1 MSAVKDIK
9 SQLLAVFALAS
20 TSLTAGGSGDNTE
33 VVGSTINLGT
43 LAKRPTSVVFDIPC
57 RAVLAAG
64 KKLTVVGRIQ
74 ESVDGSTW
82 TNVANDAT
90 LLTLLD
96 SGSGSTLTG
105 VARIGLDLQRIN
117 CNYVRV
123 RATPD
128 LDAANT
134 DTAVMGAGVA
144 NFSGLDSDPGN

>member
-1 MSAVKDIK
+1 MTVRDVK
-9 SQLLAVFALAS
+9 SSLLAVFAMAS
-20 TSLTAGGSGDNTE
+20 TSLTAGGSGDATE
-33 VVGSTINLGT
+33 VVGSTINLQT
-43 LAKRPTSVVFDIPC
+43 LAKRPSSVVFDIPC

-82 TNVANDAT
+82 TNASGTDAT

-96 SGSGSTLTG
+96 SGSGSTMTG
-105 VARIGLDLQRIN
+105 VARIGIDLQRKN

-144 NFSGLDSDPGN
+144 NFGGLASDPGN